1 MRKKTTKKRTTKAA
15 AVKEE
20 TVTAAKDTTKEA
32 APVKETVKKA
42 TATKTATKKETPV
55 KETVTKVETV
65 TEAEPKKATAK
76 KTTTTK
82 KTTVKKTA
90 PAKETTKKTTA
101 VKAETKKVEPVKETA
116 TKVEV
121 VKEAVPKKETVKK
134 TTVKKAAPKK
144 TTAKKTATT
153 KTEAVKEEAP
163 VKEVAAKV
171 ETVKEAEPKKETA
184 KKTATKKATT
194 KKTTAKKAT
203 AKTEAVKEEAPKK
216 TTKKATANKTT
227 KKATAAKKEAPVKE
241 EPKVEETVAPEVEK
255 KVEVE
260 PEVVVQ
266 ETPVEE
272 APAPAPVDLGPR
284 RSVAFIGS
292 ECYPFV
298 KTGGL
303 GDVMSALPKSLAK
316 LNCDVKVIIPRYKCI
331 PQKFQEKMEYKGSF
345 SMDLCADGKQYYVGI
360 MEYQEDGVVY
370 DFIDNDEFFSW
381 GNPYTNLIDDIP
393 KFCYFGKAA
402 LAALNYLDWTPD
414 VVHCHDWQ
422 AALVPLYLRTC
433 FKDSN
438 VGRASCV
445 LTIHNLR
452 FQGIYDRKTIQY
464 WSGLPDYVFNKD
476 CLTQNWLDANMLKG
490 GITYS
495 NVVTT
500 VSNTYAGEI
509 QTEEYGEGLEEHLR
523 YHHNKLVGIVNGIDT
538 DIWNPATDK
547 LLAAPYDSQNVIE
560 NKKANKK
567 ALQESL
573 GLEVDDHKIVIGLIS
588 RLTNQKGLDLVNNV
602 IPHIMDEHT
611 QVVVLGTGDA
621 EYEDAFRY
629 YENAYK
635 GNFCAYIAYNE
646 NVAHNIYAGCDAL
659 LVPSRFEP
667 CGLTQLISMR
677 YGSVPIVR
685 ETGGLKDT
693 VQPYNLF
700 DNTGNGFTFDRYE
713 SGLLYDAINRAKTLY
728 FESRPYWDEMVV
740 RNMNKDVSWEQSAK
754 HYKDM
759 YVGLTPKY

>member
-55 KETVTKVETV
+55 KETVTKVETA

-216 TTKKATANKTT
+216 TTKKATAKKTT

-345 SMDLCADGKQYYVGI
+345 SMDLCSDGKQYYVGI

-547 LLAAPYDSQNVIE
+547 LLAAPYNSQNVIE

>member
-20 TVTAAKDTTKEA
+20 TVTTAAKYTTKEA
-32 APVKETVKKA
+32 ALVKETVKKA

-55 KETVTKVETV
+55 KETATKVETV

-121 VKEAVPKKETVKK
+121 VKEATPEKETAKK
-134 TTVKKAAPKK
+134 TTAKKAAPKK
-144 TTAKKTATT
+144 TTAKKTTVS

-163 VKEVAAKV
+163 VKEAAAKV
-171 ETVKEAEPKKETA
+171 ETVKEAEPKKETT

-216 TTKKATANKTT
+216 TTKKATAKKTT

-266 ETPVEE
+266 ET
-272 APAPAPVDLGPR
+272 PAPAPVDLGPR

-345 SMDLCADGKQYYVGI
+345 SMDLCSDGKQYYVGI

-588 RLTNQKGLDLVNNV
+588 RLTNQKGLDLVNSV

-728 FESRPYWDEMVV
+728 FESRPYWDDMVV

>member
-1 MRKKTTKKRTTKAA
+1 MSKKRTTRTNKKRTAGVKANTVVKPTPDTSEKVTDVKPVEVSKKA
-15 AVKEE
+15 DIVEPKETAEKVVAVKPAPE
-20 TVTAAKDTTKEA
+20 VKIAPAKKATT
-32 APVKETVKKA
+32 KKA
-42 TATKTATKKETPV
+42 TATKLTTATS
-55 KETVTKVETV
+55 
-65 TEAEPKKATAK
+65 K
-76 KTTTTK
+76 KTTTAKTEI
-82 KTTVKKTA
+82 KTTVEPKTTAEKVVAAASAPEVKTA
-90 PAKETTKKTTA
+90 PAKKATTKKATAAKSTTA
-101 VKAETKKVEPVKETA
+101 TS
-116 TKVEV
+116 
-121 VKEAVPKKETVKK
+121 KK
-134 TTVKKAAPKK
+134 TTTAKSE
-144 TTAKKTATT
+144 TTTEKVATKPTSTKKTAS
-153 KTEAVKEEAP
+153 
-163 VKEVAAKV
+163 
-171 ETVKEAEPKKETA
+171 
-184 KKTATKKATT
+184 TKKATT
-194 KKTTAKKAT
+194 KKTTTTKTKTT
-203 AKTEAVKEEAPKK
+203 AKPKSVKS
-216 TTKKATANKTT
+216 
-227 KKATAAKKEAPVKE
+227 
-241 EPKVEETVAPEVEK
+241 
-255 KVEVE
+255 
-260 PEVVVQ
+260 
-266 ETPVEE
+266 ETPVEVKPTE
-272 APAPAPVDLGPR
+272 VIQEVPVEKPQSIDLGPR

-316 LNCDVKVIIPRYKCI
+316 LNMDVKVIIPRYKCI

-345 SMDLCADGKQYYVGI
+345 YMDLCADGKQYYVGI

-393 KFCYFGKAA
+393 KFCYFSKAA
-402 LAALNYLDWTPD
+402 LAALNYLNWTPD

-422 AALVPLYLRTC
+422 AALVPLYLRTS
-433 FKDSN
+433 FKDTN
-438 VGRASCV
+438 VGRAGAV

-464 WSGLPDYVFNKD
+464 WSDLPDYVFNKD
-476 CLTQNWLDANMLKG
+476 CMTQNWLDANMLKG
-490 GITYS
+490 GITYC
-495 NVVTT
+495 NKLTT

-523 YHHNKLVGIVNGIDT
+523 YHSSKILGIVNGIDT

-547 LLAAPYDSQNVIE
+547 LLAAQYDSQSVIK

-588 RLTNQKGLDLVNNV
+588 RLTNQKGLDLVNDV
-602 IPHIMDEHT
+602 IPSIMDEHT

-621 EYEDAFRY
+621 MYEDAFRY
-629 YENAYK
+629 YENKYK

-677 YGSVPIVR
+677 YGSIPIVR

-728 FESRPYWDEMVV
+728 FENRKYWDEMVV
-740 RNMNKDVSWEQSAK
+740 RDMNKDVSWQQSAK
-754 HYKDM
+754 QYKDM
-759 YVGLTPKY
+759 YVELTPKY